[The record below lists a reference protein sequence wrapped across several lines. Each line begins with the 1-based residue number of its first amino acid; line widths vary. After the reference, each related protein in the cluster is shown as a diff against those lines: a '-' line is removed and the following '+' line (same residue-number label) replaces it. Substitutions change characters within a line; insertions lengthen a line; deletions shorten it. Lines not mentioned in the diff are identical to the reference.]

1 MVRDSL
7 QNELMATLGGKK
19 EQLVDGVLEGIN
31 FEFFQR
37 SNRKISEKEDIEGGK
52 NEYPTAF

>member
-1 MVRDSL
+1 
-7 QNELMATLGGKK
+7 MATLGGKK